1 MMEIDPHMFPPLQKN
16 LLSKDPNCLTLD
28 SARLRAIYKELLQRM
43 EKWFELK
50 VSDDDPNQ
58 FDVEVIKLK
67 RLLDFQDMNELLV
80 LIEFILDILM
90 RCERQQELVERIVSI
105 SD

>member
-1 MMEIDPHMFPPLQKN
+1 MLA
-16 LLSKDPNCLTLD
+16 KDTNSLGLID

-43 EKWFELK
+43 DKWFELK
-50 VSDDDPNQ
+50 VSDEVNQ
-58 FDVEVIKLK
+58 FDVEIIKLK
-67 RLLDFQDMNELLV
+67 RLLDDLDMNELLV

-105 SD
+105 SDQA

>member
-1 MMEIDPHMFPPLQKN
+1 MI
-16 LLSKDPNCLTLD
+16 D

-50 VSDDDPNQ
+50 VSDEVNQ
-58 FDVEVIKLK
+58 FDVEIIKLK
-67 RLLDFQDMNELLV
+67 RLLDDLDMNELLV

-105 SD
+105 SDQA

>member
-1 MMEIDPHMFPPLQKN
+1 LI
-16 LLSKDPNCLTLD
+16 D

-50 VSDDDPNQ
+50 VSDEVNQ
-58 FDVEVIKLK
+58 FDVEIIKLK
-67 RLLDFQDMNELLV
+67 RLLDDLDMNELLV

-90 RCERQQELVERIVSI
+90 RCERQQEFVERIVSI
-105 SD
+105 SDQA

>member
-1 MMEIDPHMFPPLQKN
+1 MLA
-16 LLSKDPNCLTLD
+16 KDTNSLGLLD

-50 VSDDDPNQ
+50 VSDEVNK
-58 FDVEVIKLK
+58 FDVEIIKLK
-67 RLLDFQDMNELLV
+67 RLLDDLDMNELLV

-105 SD
+105 SDQAQ

>member
-1 MMEIDPHMFPPLQKN
+1 MI
-16 LLSKDPNCLTLD
+16 D

-50 VSDDDPNQ
+50 VSDEVNQ
-58 FDVEVIKLK
+58 FDVEIIKLK
-67 RLLDFQDMNELLV
+67 RLLDDLDMNELLV

-90 RCERQQELVERIVSI
+90 RCERQQEFVERIVSI
-105 SD
+105 SDQA

>member
-1 MMEIDPHMFPPLQKN
+1 
-16 LLSKDPNCLTLD
+16 LLAKDTNSLGLID

-50 VSDDDPNQ
+50 VSDEVNQ
-58 FDVEVIKLK
+58 FDVEIIKLK
-67 RLLDFQDMNELLV
+67 RLLDDLDMNELLV

-105 SD
+105 SDQA

>member
-1 MMEIDPHMFPPLQKN
+1 LI
-16 LLSKDPNCLTLD
+16 D

-50 VSDDDPNQ
+50 VSDEVNQ
-58 FDVEVIKLK
+58 FDVEIIKLK
-67 RLLDFQDMNELLV
+67 RLLDDLDMNELLV

-105 SD
+105 SDQA